1 MAINRD
7 PLTERVI
14 GLAIEVN
21 RTLGSGLLESVYE
34 DCLCHEFRAHGIEHH
49 RQLVPPVSYKGLKLE
64 AGFKIDAVVERRL
77 VLELKAVE
85 QILPVHEAQLL
96 TYMKLGNYRIG
107 LLLNFHVALLKDG
120 VKRMVL

>member
-14 GLAIEVN
+14 GLAIEVH
-21 RTLGSGLLESVYE
+21 RTLGPGLLESVYE
-34 DCLCHEFRAHGIEHH
+34 DCLCHEFRGHGIEHQ
-49 RQLVPPVSYKGLKLE
+49 RQLVLPVLYKGLRLE
-64 AGFKIDAVVERRL
+64 AGFKIDAVVERQL
-77 VLELKAVE
+77 VLELKAVD

-96 TYMKLGNYRIG
+96 TYMKLGNYRTG